1 VIESVV
7 SVHFPACP
15 EEIIV
20 NRPDYTSLVP
30 HYTFA
35 DTLAEQETQLTQN
48 PLMERMV
55 ESRAE
60 KASDPHRPI
69 YHYVNPEN
77 LLNDPNGLCFWQ
89 GRWHLFYQG
98 TPPEDPRPH
107 WGHTVSDDLIHW
119 RDLPY
124 AIYPNP
130 EESCFSGGTL
140 VEDDRVIAIYHGTQV
155 GNMVAVF
162 SDPLLLNWEKLTG
175 QAVIPIPEQDGSPQ
189 SYTVFDPCIWK
200 KDDAYYSLSAGTL
213 PDGPGGHRVAAD
225 FLFRSVD
232 LKNWEYLHPFIE
244 EDRYTLVGDDGACP
258 YFLPI
263 GDRHILPFFSHMSGG
278 QYLLGD
284 YDKERDKLV
293 VTSGGRFN
301 FGAFGPSGV
310 HAPSAAP
317 DGQGGVIVIFNMN
330 PGFPTEGWNQIMTL
344 PRRLTL
350 AGDDVLRMEPVGD
363 IESLR
368 YDHKRIEGMELPA
381 NQELV
386 LEGIAGNAM
395 ELNLEIEPENS
406 PMVELT
412 VLRSPNREEHTR
424 IAFFKDR
431 GFRVQYPST
440 QPGAVLASGDPVV
453 GRHGQPRATQF
464 HESLLTLDTSY
475 SSTLPDALSRA
486 PETAPLLL
494 EPGEPLRLR
503 VFIDRSV
510 VEVFASG
517 KQCVVARVYPG
528 REDSTGISIRA
539 QGDSARLVSLDAW
552 QMKDIY
558 AKEASPG

>member
-1 VIESVV
+1 MNS
-7 SVHFPACP
+7 
-15 EEIIV
+15 
-20 NRPDYTSLVP
+20 PDYTSLVP

-155 GNMVAVF
+155 GNMVAVS

-189 SYTVFDPCIWK
+189 PYTVFDPCIWK
-200 KDDAYYSLSAGTL
+200 KDDAYYSLSAGAL
-213 PDGPGGHRVAAD
+213 PDGPGGQRVAAD

-284 YDKERDKLV
+284 YDKARDKLV

-386 LEGIAGNAM
+386 LEGIVGNAM

-453 GRHGQPRATQF
+453 GRHGQPRPTQF

-510 VEVFASG
+510 VEVFANG
-517 KQCVVARVYPG
+517 KQCVAARVYPG

-539 QGDSARLVSLDAW
+539 QGDNARLVSLDAW